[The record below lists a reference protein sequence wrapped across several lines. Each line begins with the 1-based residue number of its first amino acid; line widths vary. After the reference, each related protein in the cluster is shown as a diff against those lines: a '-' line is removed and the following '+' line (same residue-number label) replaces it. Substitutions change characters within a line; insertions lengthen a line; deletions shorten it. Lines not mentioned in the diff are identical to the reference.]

1 MSGLERDG
9 ELLFCGKRLGGD
21 IWSDGEELA
30 MHRSGRN
37 FPGRWGNKNLRSE
50 ISRMPEEYVG
60 GRCSWSRWRQGRVA
74 GQTLRGLLDPNLSV
88 VAPLRSLPSRQA
100 MPNSLLTL
108 RTAARQ
114 ASLSFT
120 TSRSLLKLR
129 SLHRWCHPTISSS
142 VVPFSSCPQSF
153 PASGSLPVSAWRA
166 QAGEC
171 CHLTGLLVEQGYLFI
186 FQRWWTLV
194 CSSIQSTYLAP
205 HWWWLGRLEWYQAPL
220 CMGFSR
226 PEHWSG

>member
-1 MSGLERDG
+1 MAFQKKKKWIGMSGLERDG
-9 ELLFCGKRLGGD
+9 ELLFCGKWLSGD

-50 ISRMPEEYVG
+50 ISRMPEEYVR

-74 GQTLRGLLDPNLSV
+74 GQTPRGLLDRNLSV

-120 TSRSLLKLR
+120 TSQSLVKLR
-129 SLHRWCHPTISSS
+129 SIASVMPSNHLMLCRPLLLLPSIFPSIRVSSS
-142 VVPFSSCPQSF
+142 E
-153 PASGSLPVSAWRA
+153 SLEGPSRGVMPSDWVISR
-166 QAGEC
+166 
-171 CHLTGLLVEQGYLFI
+171 TGVLVYISKMVDFGVF
-186 FQRWWTLV
+186 FH
-194 CSSIQSTYLAP
+194 SIYS
-205 HWWWLGRLEWYQAPL
+205 LGP
-220 CMGFSR
+220 
-226 PEHWSG
+226 